1 MSLSPLEKIMLGMD
15 IVPVQ
20 TYDGPI
26 KPCFRLNKK
35 KFAGDIEE
43 ASSTAKAHCADMI
56 GFDGCGQRRDRRLIV
71 TAAIFAAGI
80 AVGLG
85 GIALTADTLHQFQLQ
100 CSAAP

>member
-1 MSLSPLEKIMLGMD
+1 MLGMD

-20 TYDGPI
+20 TYDLPI
-26 KPCFRLNKK
+26 EPYFRLNNK

-43 ASSTAKAHCADMI
+43 ASSTAKAHYADMI
-56 GFDGCGQRRDRRLIV
+56 GFGGCGQRRDRRLIV

-85 GIALTADTLHQFQLQ
+85 GIALTADTLHQFQLR